1 MTAMVEVGQRQVAN
15 DGVKVPIG
23 AVWTENQKSFV
34 FVYDKKS
41 STVKKTLV
49 TIERLENDGSL
60 IVSSGL
66 QNSTHIVA
74 SGVHHLTDGQQVSM
88 IKKTSSLNVGNLK

>member
-1 MTAMVEVGQRQVAN
+1 MVDLHSQLEEMDQFSRLVDTSVR
-15 DGVKVPIG
+15 
-23 AVWTENQKSFV
+23 TEDQ
-34 FVYDKKS
+34 
-41 STVKKTLV
+41 
-49 TIERLENDGSL
+49 ENDGSL